1 MVLPLSLQ
9 RPLHTRFVSLRSDVL
24 VVLPGGHKAVED
36 SILVELFALE
46 LSVVMFINISLN
58 DTVTLLPLA
67 GLLLVALYVGLGSER
82 SKHPPGPRG
91 LPLIGNLLDMPTSDE
106 WLQYRKWSEEFKS
119 DIIYLNVCGTQIV
132 VTNTLES
139 TLDLLERRSSKYS
152 GRPRIPMAELCAAP
166 SVYYI
171 SLELNRT
178 APSRM
183 GMEWGFVLMPYG
195 DEWRAHRRLA
205 VKGFD
210 AHVIHK
216 YDLAFTRNA
225 HGLLRRLLESPEAWH
240 EHVHHQVG
248 AMTIEVSYGLDVLPK
263 NDPFLESAAK
273 TSATFAMAIKPGA
286 FLVNMMPILT
296 YVPSWFPGAGFQRK
310 AKEFRRHVDE
320 TLEAPFKALKDEIA
334 NGAAKP
340 SFAQRCLQDMD
351 PKIDTAYQ
359 ERVIKGTSAVMYG
372 AGADT
377 STSFLATFVLA
388 MLQYPSVQRRA
399 QAELDSVLGPD
410 RLPTFG
416 DMPALP
422 YLSAVMKECHRWEVV
437 LPLAIPH
444 MLTADDEYRG
454 WFLPSGTL
462 VIPNSWAILNDPTVY
477 PDPSVFNPERFL
489 KDGKIDLDVQDPE
502 LAVYG
507 YGRRICPGRR
517 IANTFTWLSAGYILA
532 SFNIEKA
539 VGSDGMPIEAKVK
552 YRSEM
557 VRHPDTFE
565 CAFTPRSEDTRDM
578 IGSAYA

>member
-1 MVLPLSLQ
+1 
-9 RPLHTRFVSLRSDVL
+9 
-24 VVLPGGHKAVED
+24 
-36 SILVELFALE
+36 
-46 LSVVMFINISLN
+46 
-58 DTVTLLPLA
+58 
-67 GLLLVALYVGLGSER
+67 LLLVALYVGLSSKR

-91 LPLIGNLLDMPTSDE
+91 LPLIGNLLDMPTNDE

-119 DIIYLNVCGTQIV
+119 DIIYLNVFGTHIV

-152 GRPRIPMAELCAAP
+152 GRCVFQHP
-166 SVYYI
+166 
-171 SLELNRT
+171 
-178 APSRM
+178 M

-210 AHVIHK
+210 AHVIPK

-437 LPLAIPH
+437 LPLA
-444 MLTADDEYRG
+444 
-454 WFLPSGTL
+454 
-462 VIPNSWAILNDPTVY
+462 
-477 PDPSVFNPERFL
+477 
-489 KDGKIDLDVQDPE
+489 
-502 LAVYG
+502 
-507 YGRRICPGRR
+507 
-517 IANTFTWLSAGYILA
+517 
-532 SFNIEKA
+532 
-539 VGSDGMPIEAKVK
+539 
-552 YRSEM
+552 
-557 VRHPDTFE
+557 
-565 CAFTPRSEDTRDM
+565 
-578 IGSAYA
+578 